1 VGHPMEE
8 RIELTAHDHVKVAVE
23 GALSKGVESVP
34 AQYVGDGKW
43 LLLRSPLYAM
53 QLAAGDIIATLDNEA
68 GAFEVISR
76 GGNVAV
82 HFYLPESDLDDS
94 EATKAA
100 ADDLEPRVAKLQGL
114 LDGKTLGLMVFTI
127 PVSATF
133 RVIEDLFAAAVS
145 ERPGA
150 QWQFANV
157 YHPTTGEPLRWWE

>member
-1 VGHPMEE
+1 MEE
-8 RIELTAHDHVKVAVE
+8 RIEMTAHDHVNVAVE
-23 GALSKGVESVP
+23 GASSKGVESVP
-34 AQYVGDGKW
+34 AQYIGDKKW

-53 QLAAGDIIATLDNEA
+53 QLAAGDTIMPSAKEA

-100 ADDLEPRVAKLQGL
+100 ADDLAPRVAKLQGR

-127 PVSATF
+127 PIAATF
-133 RVIEDLFAAAVS
+133 SAIEDLFAAAVS